1 MNVFKSPAALMLA
14 LCMAPTV
21 VPAAAAK
28 DDVQAP
34 VVRLQSTVSG
44 TQDQP
49 RVMYIVPWQEPG
61 AAEFD
66 YALDNRLV
74 QEVFAPIDRDEFVR
88 ELHYREKIE
97 AVAKPAAAHGN
108 TN

>member
-1 MNVFKSPAALMLA
+1 MNGEKRF
-14 LCMAPTV
+14 
-21 VPAAAAK
+21 AAAVCVFLAGVIGPYSIAAQG
-28 DDVQAP
+28 DGEAP
-34 VVRLQSTVSG
+34 VVTLQSTVSG

-74 QEVFAPIDRDEFVR
+74 QEVFAPIDRDEFIR
-88 ELHYREKIE
+88 ELNYREKIRGI
-97 AVAKPAAAHGN
+97 AGSTAAQAK